1 MIRLQ
6 RTRDP
11 ESICLTFIDE
21 GKPFDPLTRPDP
33 DVTLAPADRPI
44 GGIGIH
50 MVKKSMDEVRY
61 VYLDNRNISCL

>member
-1 MIRLQ
+1 M
-6 RTRDP
+6 RDP

-61 VYLDNRNISCL
+61 VYLDNRNIS

>member
-61 VYLDNRNISCL
+61 VYLDNRNIS